1 MERQGIIRTRF
12 GVIPMVTAE
21 DLKILPDRPGV
32 YLMKDCNG
40 KIIYVGKA
48 ISLKNRVRSYFQSS
62 RNLSPKTQSMVKQV
76 DRVEYITVNSEVEAL
91 VLECNFIKEERPKY
105 NIRLRDDKQ
114 YPWVKV
120 TWQESFP
127 QIYITRKVK
136 QDGSKYYGP
145 YTEVIAIRETL
156 KLLRRIFPLR
166 GCRLDLEREKPVRPC
181 LNYHIKRCL
190 APCHNGITKEAYREM
205 IGQLC
210 LFLEGRQAELVQKLR
225 IEMNET
231 ANKLEYERAAQLRDQ
246 IQAIE
251 KVLEKQK
258 VISNAQDDSDIFGI
272 YQDNQGTLIQTFQVR
287 QGKMVGRD
295 YFQVTEGLETDPAE
309 VLDAFLT
316 QYYDGS
322 GFVPKEILLPLPI
335 KNTAIVAKWL
345 SGLRGS
351 AVELKVPQRGDKL
364 QLIKMAN
371 ENAQI
376 LLEQERNREK
386 QNQNKVVEILTELQ
400 EQLHMEK
407 MPHRIEG
414 FDISNTQGQEAVA
427 SMVVFENGVPKGSDY
442 RRFKIRTIEGPNDFA
457 MLQEAVRRR
466 FLKGLEERQN
476 VQTESGK
483 FAKFPDLL
491 LIDGGKGQLSSV
503 MEVLTELGLTH
514 ITTMGLAKQEEEI
527 FLPNQEESI
536 RLPRR
541 SDALR
546 LLQRVRDEAHR
557 FAITYHKSLRDKK
570 TVQSGLDQVTGIGP
584 KRKQLLLKHFG
595 SIKRIRQAS
604 IEELAGLP
612 GMNLKI
618 AESIKEQLDKI

>member
-1 MERQGIIRTRF
+1 
-12 GVIPMVTAE
+12 MVTAE

-32 YLMKDCNG
+32 YLMKDING

-48 ISLKNRVRSYFQSS
+48 VSLKNRVRSYFQSS

-76 DRVEYITVNSEVEAL
+76 DRLEYITVNTEVEAL
-91 VLECNFIKEERPKY
+91 ALECNFIKEERPKY

-114 YPWVKV
+114 YPWVKI
-120 TWQESFP
+120 TWKEDFP
-127 QIYITRKVK
+127 QVYITRKVK
-136 QDGSKYYGP
+136 RDGSRYYGP
-145 YTEVIAIRETL
+145 YTEVTAIRETL
-156 KLLRRIFPLR
+156 RLLRRIFPLR
-166 GCRLDLEREKPVRPC
+166 GCRLDLEKEKPERPC

-190 APCHNGITKEAYREM
+190 APCHGGITKEAYRDM
-205 IGQLC
+205 IGQLS
-210 LFLEGRQAELVQKLR
+210 LFLEGRQAELADKLR
-225 IEMNET
+225 QEMNE
-231 ANKLEYERAAQLRDQ
+231 AAKAMEYERAAQIRDQ

-251 KVLEKQK
+251 RVLEKQK
-258 VISNAQDDSDIFGI
+258 VVSTDHDDSDIFGI
-272 YQDNQGTLIQTFQVR
+272 FQDNQGTLIQTFQVR
-287 QGKMVGRD
+287 EGKMVGRE
-295 YFQVTEGLETDPAE
+295 YFQLTEGLETDPVE
-309 VLDAFLT
+309 VLEAFLA

-322 GFVPKEILLPLPI
+322 GFVPKEVLLPLALT
-335 KNTAIVAKWL
+335 NTEAVAQWL

-351 AVELKVPQRGDKL
+351 NVEVKVPQRGEKV
-364 QLIKMAN
+364 QLVKMAN
-371 ENAQI
+371 DNAQI

-386 QNQNKVVEILTELQ
+386 QDQNKIIETLNELQ
-400 EQLHMEK
+400 GHLGMEK
-407 MPHRIEG
+407 TPYRIEG
-414 FDISNTQGQEAVA
+414 FDISNTQGQLAVA

-457 MLQEAVRRR
+457 MMQEAVRRR

-476 VQTESGK
+476 VQTENAR

-514 ITTMGLAKQEEEI
+514 IPTIGLAKQEEEI
-527 FLPNQEESI
+527 FMPDREESI

-570 TVQSGLDQVTGIGP
+570 TVHSDLDQVIGIGP

-595 SIKRIRQAS
+595 SMKRIREATLQ
-604 IEELAGLP
+604 ELAQAP
-612 GMNLKI
+612 GMSIKI
-618 AESIKEQLDKI
+618 AESIKEQLEQI

>member
-1 MERQGIIRTRF
+1 
-12 GVIPMVTAE
+12 MVTAE

-32 YLMKDCNG
+32 YLMKDING

-48 ISLKNRVRSYFQSS
+48 VSLKNRVRSYFQSS

-76 DRVEYITVNSEVEAL
+76 DRLEYITVNTEVEAL
-91 VLECNFIKEERPKY
+91 ALECNFIKEERPKY

-114 YPWVKV
+114 YPWVKI
-120 TWQESFP
+120 TWKEDFP
-127 QIYITRKVK
+127 QVYITRKVK
-136 QDGSKYYGP
+136 RDGSRYYGP
-145 YTEVIAIRETL
+145 YTEVTAIRETL
-156 KLLRRIFPLR
+156 RLLRRIFPLR
-166 GCRLDLEREKPVRPC
+166 GCRLDLEKEKPERPC

-190 APCHNGITKEAYREM
+190 APCHGGITKEAYRDM
-205 IGQLC
+205 IGQLS
-210 LFLEGRQAELVQKLR
+210 LFLEGRQAELADKLR
-225 IEMNET
+225 QEMNE
-231 ANKLEYERAAQLRDQ
+231 AAKAMEYERAAQIRDQ

-251 KVLEKQK
+251 RVLEKQK
-258 VISNAQDDSDIFGI
+258 VVSTDHDDSDIFGI
-272 YQDNQGTLIQTFQVR
+272 FQDNQGTLIQTFQVR
-287 QGKMVGRD
+287 EGKMVGRE
-295 YFQVTEGLETDPAE
+295 YFQLTEGLETDPVE
-309 VLDAFLT
+309 VLEAFLA

-322 GFVPKEILLPLPI
+322 GFVPKEVLLPLALT
-335 KNTAIVAKWL
+335 NTEAVAQWL

-351 AVELKVPQRGDKL
+351 NVEVKVPQRGEKV
-364 QLIKMAN
+364 QLVKMAN
-371 ENAQI
+371 DNAQI

-386 QNQNKVVEILTELQ
+386 QDQNKIIETLNELQ
-400 EQLHMEK
+400 GHLGMEK
-407 MPHRIEG
+407 TPYRIEG
-414 FDISNTQGQEAVA
+414 FDISNTQGQLAVA

-457 MLQEAVRRR
+457 MMQEAVRRR
-466 FLKGLEERQN
+466 FLKGLEERLN
-476 VQTESGK
+476 VQTENAR

-514 ITTMGLAKQEEEI
+514 IPTIGLAKQEEEI
-527 FLPNQEESI
+527 FMPDREESI

-570 TVQSGLDQVTGIGP
+570 TVHSDLDQVIGIGP

-595 SIKRIRQAS
+595 SMKRIREATLQ
-604 IEELAGLP
+604 ELAQAP
-612 GMNLKI
+612 GMSIKI
-618 AESIKEQLDKI
+618 AESIKEQLEQI

>member
-1 MERQGIIRTRF
+1 L
-12 GVIPMVTAE
+12 VTAE

-32 YLMKDCNG
+32 YLMKDING

-48 ISLKNRVRSYFQSS
+48 VSLKNRVRSYFQSS

-76 DRVEYITVNSEVEAL
+76 DRLEYITVNNEVEAL

-120 TWQESFP
+120 TWYEDYP
-127 QIYITRKVK
+127 QVYITRKVK
-136 QDGSKYYGP
+136 QDGSRYYGP

-166 GCRLDLEREKPVRPC
+166 GCRLDLEKEKPERPC

-190 APCHNGITKEAYREM
+190 APCHGGITKEAYREM

-210 LFLEGRQAELVQKLR
+210 LFLEGRQAELAYKLR
-225 IEMNET
+225 KEMSE
-231 ANKLEYERAAQLRDQ
+231 AAQAQEYERAAQLRDQ

-251 KVLEKQK
+251 RVLEKQK
-258 VISNAQDDSDIFGI
+258 VVSNAQDDSDIFGI
-272 YQDNQGTLIQTFQVR
+272 FQDNQGTLIQTFQVR
-287 QGKMVGRD
+287 DGKMVGRE
-295 YFQVTEGLETDPAE
+295 YFQLTEGLETDPAE
-309 VLDAFLT
+309 VLEAFLT

-322 GFVPKEILLPLPI
+322 GFVPKEVLLPLTI
-335 KNTAIVAKWL
+335 KNSDAMAKWL
-345 SGLRGS
+345 SGLRGTN
-351 AVELKVPQRGDKL
+351 VELKVPQRGDKF
-364 QLIKMAN
+364 QLVKMAN
-371 ENAQI
+371 DNAQI

-386 QNQNKVVEILTELQ
+386 QDQNKIIETLNELQ
-400 EQLHMEK
+400 KHLQMEK
-407 MPHRIEG
+407 TPYRIEG

-427 SMVVFENGVPKGSDY
+427 SMVVFENGIPKGSDY

-457 MLQEAVRRR
+457 MMQEAVRRR

-476 VQTESGK
+476 VQTETSR

-514 ITTMGLAKQEEEI
+514 IPTIGLAKQEEEI
-527 FLPNQEESI
+527 FLPDRDESI

-570 TVQSGLDQVTGIGP
+570 TVHSELDQVIGIGP

-595 SIKRIRQAS
+595 SIKRIREATLQ
-604 IEELAGLP
+604 ELAQAP
-612 GMNLKI
+612 GMNIKI
-618 AESIKEQLDKI
+618 AESIKEQLEQI

>member
-1 MERQGIIRTRF
+1 
-12 GVIPMVTAE
+12 MVTAE

-32 YLMKDCNG
+32 YLMKDING

-48 ISLKNRVRSYFQSS
+48 VSLKNRVRSYFQSS

-76 DRVEYITVNSEVEAL
+76 DRLEYITVNTEVEAL
-91 VLECNFIKEERPKY
+91 ALECNFIKEERPKY

-114 YPWVKV
+114 YPWVKI
-120 TWQESFP
+120 TWKEDFP
-127 QIYITRKVK
+127 QVYITRKVK
-136 QDGSKYYGP
+136 RDGSRYYGP
-145 YTEVIAIRETL
+145 YTEVTAIRETL
-156 KLLRRIFPLR
+156 RLLRRIFPLR
-166 GCRLDLEREKPVRPC
+166 GCRLDLEKEKPERPC

-190 APCHNGITKEAYREM
+190 APCHGGITKEAYRDM
-205 IGQLC
+205 IGQLS
-210 LFLEGRQAELVQKLR
+210 LFLEGRQAELANKLR
-225 IEMNET
+225 QEMNE
-231 ANKLEYERAAQLRDQ
+231 AAKAMEYERAAQIRDQ

-251 KVLEKQK
+251 RVLEKQK
-258 VISNAQDDSDIFGI
+258 VVSTDHDDSDIFGI
-272 YQDNQGTLIQTFQVR
+272 FQDNQGTLIQTFQVR
-287 QGKMVGRD
+287 EGKMVGRE
-295 YFQVTEGLETDPAE
+295 YFQLTEGLETDPVE
-309 VLDAFLT
+309 VLEAFLA

-322 GFVPKEILLPLPI
+322 GFVPKEVLLPLALT
-335 KNTAIVAKWL
+335 NTEAVAQWL

-351 AVELKVPQRGDKL
+351 NVEVKVPQRGEKV
-364 QLIKMAN
+364 QLVKMAN
-371 ENAQI
+371 DNAQI

-386 QNQNKVVEILTELQ
+386 QDQNKIIETLNELQ
-400 EQLHMEK
+400 GHLGLEK
-407 MPHRIEG
+407 TPYRIEG
-414 FDISNTQGQEAVA
+414 FDISNTQGQLAVA

-457 MLQEAVRRR
+457 MMQEAVRRR

-476 VQTESGK
+476 VQTENAR

-514 ITTMGLAKQEEEI
+514 IPTIGLAKQEEEI
-527 FLPNQEESI
+527 FMPDREESI

-570 TVQSGLDQVTGIGP
+570 TVHSDLDQVIGIGP

-595 SIKRIRQAS
+595 SMKRIREATLQ
-604 IEELAGLP
+604 ELAQAP
-612 GMNLKI
+612 GMSIKI
-618 AESIKEQLDKI
+618 AESIKEQLEQI